1 MTVDDEDWKDKWKEN
16 FKPSKITKRI
26 VVKPTWEEYIAG
38 DGEIVLQIDPG
49 MAFGTGTHETTSLC
63 LRLMEKYL
71 SDFPENKKVLD
82 IGCGSG
88 ILSIAAAL
96 LGAGEVMAVEID
108 KDAVS
113 VAEENVKLNGV
124 LNNVS
129 VVQGDLTKGIDFKAD
144 IIVAN
149 LMADLVMVLAE
160 SAANHMEDGG
170 IFISSGI
177 LTEKKET
184 VSEAIR
190 NAGFEILEI
199 EEDGEWCAIVARR

>member
-1 MTVDDEDWKDKWKEN
+1 MCIRD
-16 FKPSKITKRI
+16 R
-26 VVKPTWEEYIAG
+26 
-38 DGEIVLQIDPG
+38 G

-160 SAANHMEDGG
+160 SAANHMEDLSL
-170 IFISSGI
+170 IHI
-177 LTEKKET
+177 
-184 VSEAIR
+184 
-190 NAGFEILEI
+190 
-199 EEDGEWCAIVARR
+199 